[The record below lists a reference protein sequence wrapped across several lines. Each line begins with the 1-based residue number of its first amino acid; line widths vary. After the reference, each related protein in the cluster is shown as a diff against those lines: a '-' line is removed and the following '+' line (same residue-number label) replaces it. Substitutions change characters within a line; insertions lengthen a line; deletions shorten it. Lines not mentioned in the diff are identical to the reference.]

1 MYLQFDN
8 NNPSVWRLG
17 SKENP
22 VYIATT
28 DFPFVQKFDIDSL
41 ETLELLKPVYGVN
54 TISGLT
60 HWQREV
66 GTDNSLYLMGKNEDN
81 GTFVELQR
89 YKPENSNFSDPEI
102 IAKIA
107 VNRNSMVHSFSITKH
122 YAIIFNYPVV
132 LDTGVCI
139 IENHFHGLEC
149 LKTLENEF
157 TDIFIVNLKTEEVMK
172 FATEPIF
179 SIHHINAYETVESE
193 IVVDL
198 VTNDPMFL
206 KEYSLMNNILN
217 PPEFSNG
224 SITMSNEIMR
234 YSINLQT
241 NSVTPSR
248 FPNYILG
255 PNRRYVNNFDLPTIN
270 ENYRGR
276 EVCIYLLLEEGTYFF
291 ICLNAFKCINIS
303 ISSIALFTGSA
314 RTTIQERHWSK
325 RMYVM
330 H

>member
-1 MYLQFDN
+1 
-8 NNPSVWRLG
+8 
-17 SKENP
+17 
-22 VYIATT
+22 
-28 DFPFVQKFDIDSL
+28 
-41 ETLELLKPVYGVN
+41 
-54 TISGLT
+54 
-60 HWQREV
+60 
-66 GTDNSLYLMGKNEDN
+66 MGKNEN
-81 GTFVELQR
+81 SGTFVELQR

-107 VNRNSMVHSFSITKH
+107 VNRNSMVHSFSVTKD

-172 FATEPIF
+172 FATEPMF
-179 SIHHINAYETVESE
+179 SIHHINAYEIVESE

-206 KEYSLMNNILN
+206 KEYSLMNNILD

-224 SITMSNEIMR
+224 SITMSNGIMR
-234 YSINLQT
+234 YSINLQANT
-241 NSVTPSR
+241 VTPSR

-255 PNRRYVNNFDLPTIN
+255 PNHRYVNNFDLPTIN
-270 ENYRGR
+270 ENFRGR
-276 EVCIYLLLEEGTYFF
+276 EVCIFPLLEETYFL
-291 ICLNAFKCINIS
+291 I
-303 ISSIALFTGSA
+303 
-314 RTTIQERHWSK
+314 
-325 RMYVM
+325 
-330 H
+330 